1 MLTNLKNNRLM
12 VLLLALALVGLAACD
27 NMVDQP
33 KLDQPYGESEVF
45 GTAARNILP
54 EAVPVGFE
62 REDELFHFGTVDGQL
77 ADELPIELTE
87 EVFTRGRHLYEQLCS
102 PCHGMSGYGNGV
114 LSEEGFPQPASYHTD
129 YLRGVQLGSIY
140 QTITYG
146 QGAMYSY
153 GSRIPQVEDRWAIVA
168 YIRALQLSQF
178 ANYDALPE
186 EFQASVDNS
195 DSDGE

>member
-1 MLTNLKNNRLM
+1 MLTNLKTNRLM

-45 GTAARNILP
+45 GTAARDILP
-54 EAVPVGFE
+54 ETVPVGFA
-62 REDELFHFGTVDGQL
+62 REDELLHFGTMDGQL
-77 ADELPIELTE
+77 ADAMPIELTE
-87 EVFTRGRHLYEQLCS
+87 ERFERGRHLYENLCA
-102 PCHGMSGYGNGV
+102 PCHGMGGYGDGV

-129 YLRGVQLGSIY
+129 YLRGVELGSIY

-153 GSRIPQVEDRWAIVA
+153 ASRIPQVEDRWAIVA

-178 ANYDALPE
+178 ANYGSLPE
-186 EFQASVDNS
+186 ELQAEI
-195 DSDGE
+195 DSSASNGE